1 MIVINYILRIFF
13 FFSLILP
20 GINDPVMKIGI
31 PIYTTL
37 LMTMA
42 WRAIARH
49 SALLKLEK
57 KGAIFGKSHN
67 FIIKKA
73 EKISLC
79 TFMIEG

>member
-1 MIVINYILRIFF
+1 MIF

-57 KGAIFGKSHN
+57 RCNFWQVTHNIIF
-67 FIIKKA
+67 F
-73 EKISLC
+73 
-79 TFMIEG
+79 

>member
-57 KGAIFGKSHN
+57 KGAIFGKSHT
-67 FIIKKA
+67 ILLLKKQRKFHYA
-73 EKISLC
+73 LS
-79 TFMIEG
+79 

>member
-1 MIVINYILRIFF
+1 MIVIIYILRIIF

-20 GINDPVMKIGI
+20 GINDPVMKIGV

-49 SALLKLEK
+49 SALLRLEK
-57 KGAIFGKSHN
+57 KVQILASYTQFYL
-67 FIIKKA
+67 
-73 EKISLC
+73 KISRENLY
-79 TFMIEG
+79 TFMIKG

>member
-1 MIVINYILRIFF
+1 MIVIIYILRIIF

-49 SALLKLEK
+49 SALK
-57 KGAIFGKSHN
+57 N
-67 FIIKKA
+67 
-73 EKISLC
+73 
-79 TFMIEG
+79 